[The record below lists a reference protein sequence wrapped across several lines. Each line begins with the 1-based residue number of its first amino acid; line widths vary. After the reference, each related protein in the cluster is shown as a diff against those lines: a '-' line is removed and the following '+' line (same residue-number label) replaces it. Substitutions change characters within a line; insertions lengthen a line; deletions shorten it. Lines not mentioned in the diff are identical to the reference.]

1 MSENQITKENHIL
14 SDYLIY
20 TDSAAD
26 LPAHVYNEY
35 DLRIVPME
43 YVVNGQEYT
52 FYTNSPDHD
61 KICDS
66 LFAAQKEN
74 ADVHTSQI
82 TPFNYIEAWEDDL
95 KAGNDILYLSFSSS
109 MSATYDNAL
118 SAANQLKEDYPDC
131 KIIVVDTLSATQGQ
145 GVLVHSALINRKSGM
160 TIEENAAWL
169 VEKRKYICHR
179 FMAGDLNYLHKG
191 GRVSAASAIV
201 GSMLSI
207 KPLLIINDEGK
218 LDVVAK
224 ARGEKI
230 AVKKLI
236 DGYRKEMGVPDVPK
250 LVYIGHTSRYE
261 EAEQIKKKIEEIA
274 EPGTVVETV
283 NLSPIIGSHVG
294 PSFFSICGWGFHR
307 KES

>member
-1 MSENQITKENHIL
+1 
-14 SDYLIY
+14 
-20 TDSAAD
+20 
-26 LPAHVYNEY
+26 
-35 DLRIVPME
+35 
-43 YVVNGQEYT
+43 
-52 FYTNSPDHD
+52 
-61 KICDS
+61 
-66 LFAAQKEN
+66 
-74 ADVHTSQI
+74 
-82 TPFNYIEAWEDDL
+82 
-95 KAGNDILYLSFSSS
+95 
-109 MSATYDNAL
+109 
-118 SAANQLKEDYPDC
+118 
-131 KIIVVDTLSATQGQ
+131 
-145 GVLVHSALINRKSGM
+145 
-160 TIEENAAWL
+160 
-169 VEKRKYICHR
+169 
-179 FMAGDLNYLHKG
+179 
-191 GRVSAASAIV
+191 
-201 GSMLSI
+201 MLSI